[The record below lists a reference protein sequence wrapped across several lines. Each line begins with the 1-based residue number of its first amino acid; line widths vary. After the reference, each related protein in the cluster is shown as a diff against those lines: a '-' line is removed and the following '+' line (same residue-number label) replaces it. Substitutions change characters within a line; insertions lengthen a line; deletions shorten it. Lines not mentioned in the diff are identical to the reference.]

1 MLSFP
6 FKRYLY
12 GYISNNRQTVIIHS
26 LVYYY
31 FPLLKIQSDIFDP
44 HNQFHLITY
53 FSDIQTFFLGYSK
66 DFPNNLLN
74 FITEEMIFFQGISK
88 RSVMRIVIENVENS
102 KTRQR

>member
-74 FITEEMIFFQGISK
+74 FILSPPDFIFLLKILVGK
-88 RSVMRIVIENVENS
+88 EGL
-102 KTRQR
+102 

>member
-74 FITEEMIFFQGISK
+74 FITEEMIFSRAFQK